1 MWQNIILAVLMTASL
16 AVVHCQDLGDANRYR
31 PFISLMVPLV
41 VSATLTFQAAAM
53 MAPVI
58 PPSIREH
65 PFLYELIHV
74 VVILS
79 TLTTFGM
86 VNNSHALQGQ
96 LMMDMEMTGS
106 VSLFLLRIIRSK
118 QLSSTSTVD
127 STHVFVAHLK
137 VKGNDQL
144 CTLEKLLM
152 DPTMLN
158 VMANARLWSFSDT
171 VALGLSTIVREVV
184 GTGMTSGTL
193 VQ

>member
-1 MWQNIILAVLMTASL
+1 
-16 AVVHCQDLGDANRYR
+16 
-31 PFISLMVPLV
+31 V

-53 MAPVI
+53 TAPVI

-74 VVILS
+74 VAILS

-86 VNNSHALQGQ
+86 VNNSRALQGQ
-96 LMMDMEMTGS
+96 PMMDMEMTGS
-106 VSLFLLRIIRSK
+106 VSLFSLRIIRSK
-118 QLSSTSTVD
+118 KFSSTSTVD
-127 STHVFVAHLK
+127 NTHVFVAHLK

-171 VALGLSTIVREVV
+171 VALGPSTIVREVV

-193 VQ
+193 GQ